1 MLNGN
6 SNYTT
11 PDYLNKNEIKEIC
24 AFFQGAVYT
33 WCAING
39 SAKFAA
45 RNFIG
50 GINYYWEG
58 TPLYK
63 LYKHYESEGYEDSE
77 KNARLDAGSLLK
89 KTLLDDKRSFK
100 QSKNDDEQRSYY
112 EWDEQVEV
120 NQMIDEETK
129 KTASELINA
138 IKEKFD
144 KLEIREIS
152 EKYEIETEYK
162 LGQSKEKGYIGRFFK
177 VTSDL
182 SIWAGYD
189 PNPDYDFNVSFSF
202 KKGSN
207 NEQILKN
214 VLQLYDPKI
223 GDRELDDKKGDFW
236 FVVNLNLNVTINNT
250 GNIQIG
256 GEKNS
261 QKNISKSS
269 TDSKSKVTDII
280 NNAISIIS
288 SVLKTFGLF

>member
-6 SNYTT
+6 SNCMI
-11 PDYLNKNEIKEIC
+11 PDYLNKKEINEIC

-63 LYKHYESEGYEDSE
+63 LYKHYESEGYEDPE

-112 EWDEQVEV
+112 EWDEQVEF

-129 KTASELINA
+129 KTTSELVNA

-152 EKYEIETEYK
+152 GKYEIETEYE

-189 PNPDYDFNVSFSF
+189 PNPDYGFNISFSF
-202 KKGSN
+202 KKDSD
-207 NEQILKN
+207 NERTLKN
-214 VLQLYDPKI
+214 VLQRYDPKI
-223 GDRELDDKKGDFW
+223 DDRKLDDKKGDFW
-236 FVVNLNLNVTINNT
+236 FVVNLNVIINNT

-261 QKNISKSS
+261 QKNCNNGN
-269 TDSKSKVTDII
+269 TDSSGNSKPNLMDI
-280 NNAISIIS
+280 AISIIS
-288 SVLKTFGLF
+288 SVLKAF